1 MKQQVL
7 DFLTE
12 QKNES
17 LIPLDEVI
25 HLELIVLM
33 ADAFVA
39 IFEKGVIE
47 FDEQSCKT
55 QQDHT

>member
-7 DFLTE
+7 DFLRE
-12 QKNES
+12 QKTES
-17 LIPLDEVI
+17 LIPFDEVI

-33 ADAFVA
+33 ADVFVA
-39 IFEKGVIE
+39 IFEKGAIGT
-47 FDEQSCKT
+47 DEQSCKT